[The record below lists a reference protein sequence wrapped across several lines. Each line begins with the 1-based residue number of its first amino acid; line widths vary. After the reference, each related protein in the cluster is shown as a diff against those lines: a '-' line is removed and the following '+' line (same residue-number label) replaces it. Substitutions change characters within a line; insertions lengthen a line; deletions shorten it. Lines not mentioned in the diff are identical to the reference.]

1 MKKILV
7 TGAAGFIGYHV
18 SKKLSDLGHQVIGID
33 SVNDYYNI
41 QLKHDR
47 VAQLTGKPN
56 FSFIELS
63 ICDKEKLDKL
73 FEEHRFEIVINLA
86 AQAGVRFSIDKPY
99 NYLDS
104 NVLGFTNI
112 LEACRRFP
120 VQHLIFASSS
130 SVYGANVKVPF
141 EENDSTD
148 HPLSLYAA
156 TKKANETLAHSY
168 AALYSIPSTGL
179 RFFTVY
185 GPWGRPDM
193 AYYSFTESIINGKT
207 IKVFNNGDMR
217 RDFTY
222 IDDIVNVIAL
232 LVDKQP
238 TANPDKV
245 GNALKPSESYAP
257 YKVYNIGNN
266 KPVRLLEFINILEEL
281 IGKKA
286 VMENLPLQKGDMLE
300 TYANID
306 ALSKE
311 VGYTPQ
317 IDIRTG
323 LSHFVNWYKEYYK
336 VN

>member
-18 SKKLSDLGHQVIGID
+18 SKKLSDIGHQVIGID

-47 VAQLTGKPN
+47 VAQLAGKSN

-73 FEEHRFEIVINLA
+73 FEEHNFDIVINLA

-130 SVYGANVKVPF
+130 SVYGANIKVPF
-141 EENDSTD
+141 EENDTTD

-168 AALYSIPSTGL
+168 AALYGIPSTGL

-193 AYYSFTESIINGKT
+193 AYYSFTDSIINGKT

-238 TANPDKV
+238 IANPNKV
-245 GNALKPSESYAP
+245 GQALMSSESYAP
-257 YKVYNIGNN
+257 YKIYNIGNN
-266 KPVRLLEFINILEEL
+266 NPVRLMEFINILEEL
-281 IGKKA
+281 VGKKA
-286 VMENLPLQKGDMLE
+286 VMANLPLQNGDMLE

-317 IDIRTG
+317 VDIRTG